1 MQFNHCISKQLDK
14 LRSSTKLQMGLGNQC
29 VRAMDAIAE
38 SSMIIPHY
46 ENIPFSTST
55 AAIILVASCIAP
67 ARN

>member
-1 MQFNHCISKQLDK
+1 
-14 LRSSTKLQMGLGNQC
+14 MGLGNQC